1 MCAGE
6 APDEKLE
13 INELGPYNVG
23 DTGGKNGAEGVF
35 DVIFSVILHC

>member
-1 MCAGE
+1 MVMPTARIVCRGST
-6 APDEKLE
+6 DEKLK

-35 DVIFSVILHC
+35 DA